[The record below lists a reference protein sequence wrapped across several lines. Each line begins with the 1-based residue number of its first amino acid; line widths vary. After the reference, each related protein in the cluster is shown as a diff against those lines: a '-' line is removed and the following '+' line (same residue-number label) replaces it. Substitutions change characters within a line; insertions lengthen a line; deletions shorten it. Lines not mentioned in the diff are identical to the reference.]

1 MEEFSIFTLIKNVEV
16 FAPSEMGINDIL
28 LCSGK
33 VISVAPHID
42 FNYNDLEIIDASG
55 KKAIPGLIDQHV
67 HVTGGGGEDS
77 FKSRVPELNLTD
89 CIESGVTTLVG
100 LLGTDG
106 TTRSVENLVAK
117 TKALNE
123 EGITAYC
130 LTGAYQ
136 FPTPTITDSVM
147 KDIAFIQECIGVKI
161 AIADHRNSAVTTEEL
176 IRLAADVRMS
186 GLLSGK
192 AGVLHL
198 HTGRGKEGLS
208 QLFEILE
215 KTNIPITT
223 FRPTHQTNSPDAMR
237 FAKLGG
243 YVDFSCCEN
252 PSDTGKELA
261 EAQDK
266 IPWDKLTLS
275 SDSNGSLPRWDEKRE
290 RIVGMG
296 VGRMTTLFA
305 GIRALVLEYDVPL
318 SKALLPVTET
328 VAKALNIFPSK
339 GLIAKNSDA
348 DLLLIDKNFE
358 IDTVIS
364 KGKLMMKDK
373 DILVHGYFGQ

>member
-1 MEEFSIFTLIKNVEV
+1 MFTLIRGADVY
-16 FAPSEMGINDIL
+16 APEALGINDIL
-28 LCSGK
+28 ICGK
-33 VISVAPHID
+33 KIVSIAPHID
-42 FNYNDLEIIDASG
+42 FSWDGLKVIEASG

-67 HVTGGGGEDS
+67 HVTGGGGEGS

-136 FPTPTITDSVM
+136 FPTPTITGSIM
-147 KDIAFIQECIGVKI
+147 KDITFIQECIGVKI

-176 IRLAADVRMS
+176 TRVAADARMA

-192 AGVLHL
+192 PGVVHL
-198 HTGRGKEGLS
+198 HTGRGKEGLG
-208 QLFEILE
+208 QLFDIIE
-215 KTNIPITT
+215 KTNVPIRT
-223 FRPTHQTNSPDAMR
+223 FRPTHQTNSPDAIR
-237 FAKLGG
+237 FAEMGG
-243 YVDFSCCEN
+243 YVDFSCRVN

-261 EAQDK
+261 EAQGK
-266 IPWDKLTLS
+266 IPWELLTLS

-290 RIVGMG
+290 HIIGMA

-305 GIRALVLEYDVPL
+305 GIRALVEEHGVAL
-318 SKALLPVTET
+318 SKALQPVTET
-328 VAKALNIFPSK
+328 VAKALEIYPNK
-339 GLIAKNSDA
+339 GALRAESDA
-348 DLLLIDKNFE
+348 DIVLLDESLAL
-358 IDTVIS
+358 DTVIAC
-364 KGKLMMKDK
+364 GQLMMNQKN
-373 DILVHGYFGQ
+373 ILVRGYFGQ

>member
-1 MEEFSIFTLIKNVEV
+1 MFTLIRGADVY
-16 FAPSEMGINDIL
+16 APEALGINDIL
-28 LCSGK
+28 ICGK
-33 VISVAPHID
+33 KIVSIAPHID
-42 FNYNDLEIIDASG
+42 FNWDGLKVIEASG

-67 HVTGGGGEDS
+67 HVTGGGGEGS

-136 FPTPTITDSVM
+136 FPTPTITGSIM
-147 KDIAFIQECIGVKI
+147 KDITFIQECIGVKI

-176 IRLAADVRMS
+176 TRVAADARMA

-192 AGVLHL
+192 PGVVHL
-198 HTGRGKEGLS
+198 HTGRGKEGLG
-208 QLFEILE
+208 QLFDIIE
-215 KTNIPITT
+215 KTNVPIRT
-223 FRPTHQTNSPDAMR
+223 FRPTHQTNSPDAIR
-237 FAKLGG
+237 FAEMGG
-243 YVDFSCCEN
+243 YVDFSCRVN

-261 EAQDK
+261 EAQGK
-266 IPWDKLTLS
+266 IPWELLTLS
-275 SDSNGSLPRWDEKRE
+275 SDSNGSLPKWDEKRE
-290 RIVGMG
+290 HIIGMA

-305 GIRALVLEYDVPL
+305 GIRALVEEHGVAL
-318 SKALLPVTET
+318 SKALQPVTET
-328 VAKALNIFPSK
+328 VAKALEIYPNK
-339 GLIAKNSDA
+339 GALRAESDA
-348 DLLLIDKNFE
+348 DIVLLDESFA
-358 IDTVIS
+358 IDTVIAC
-364 KGKLMMKDK
+364 GQLMMNQKN
-373 DILVHGYFGQ
+373 ILVRGYFGQ

>member
-1 MEEFSIFTLIKNVEV
+1 MFTLIRGVDV
-16 FAPSEMGINDIL
+16 YAPEALGINDIL
-28 LCSGK
+28 ICGK
-33 VISVAPHID
+33 KIVSIAPHID
-42 FNYNDLEIIDASG
+42 FNWDGLKVIEASG

-67 HVTGGGGEDS
+67 HVTGGGGEGS

-136 FPTPTITDSVM
+136 FPTPTITGSIM
-147 KDIAFIQECIGVKI
+147 KDITFIQECIGVKI

-176 IRLAADVRMS
+176 TRVAADARMA

-192 AGVLHL
+192 PGVVHL
-198 HTGRGKEGLS
+198 HTGRGKEGLG
-208 QLFEILE
+208 QLFDIIE
-215 KTNIPITT
+215 KTNVPIRT
-223 FRPTHQTNSPDAMR
+223 FRPTHQTNSPDAIR
-237 FAKLGG
+237 FAEMGG
-243 YVDFSCCEN
+243 YVDFSCRVN

-261 EAQDK
+261 EAQGK
-266 IPWDKLTLS
+266 IPWELLTLS
-275 SDSNGSLPRWDEKRE
+275 SDSNGSLPKWDEKRE
-290 RIVGMG
+290 HIIGMA

-305 GIRALVLEYDVPL
+305 GIRALVEEHGVAL
-318 SKALLPVTET
+318 SKALQPVTET
-328 VAKALNIFPSK
+328 VAKALEIYPNK
-339 GLIAKNSDA
+339 GALRAESDA
-348 DLLLIDKNFE
+348 DIVLLDESFA
-358 IDTVIS
+358 IDTVIAC
-364 KGKLMMKDK
+364 GQLMMNQKN
-373 DILVHGYFGQ
+373 ILVRGYFGQ

>member
-1 MEEFSIFTLIKNVEV
+1 MFTLIRGADVY
-16 FAPSEMGINDIL
+16 APEAMGINDIL
-28 LCSGK
+28 ICGK
-33 VISVAPHID
+33 KIVSIAPHID
-42 FNYNDLEIIDASG
+42 FNWDGLKVIEASG

-67 HVTGGGGEDS
+67 HVTGGGGEGS

-136 FPTPTITDSVM
+136 FPTPTITGSIM
-147 KDIAFIQECIGVKI
+147 KDITFIQECIGVKI

-176 IRLAADVRMS
+176 TRVAADARMA

-192 AGVLHL
+192 PGVVHL
-198 HTGRGKEGLS
+198 HTGRGKEGLG
-208 QLFEILE
+208 QLFDIIE
-215 KTNIPITT
+215 KTNVPIRT
-223 FRPTHQTNSPDAMR
+223 FRPTHQTNSPDAIR
-237 FAKLGG
+237 FAEMGG
-243 YVDFSCCEN
+243 YVDFSCRVN

-261 EAQDK
+261 EAQGK
-266 IPWDKLTLS
+266 IPWELLTLS
-275 SDSNGSLPRWDEKRE
+275 SDSNGSLPKWDEKRE
-290 RIVGMG
+290 HIIGMA

-305 GIRALVLEYDVPL
+305 GIRALVEEHGVAL
-318 SKALLPVTET
+318 SKALQPVTET
-328 VAKALNIFPSK
+328 VAKALEIYPNK
-339 GLIAKNSDA
+339 GALRAESDA
-348 DLLLIDKNFE
+348 DIVLLDESFA
-358 IDTVIS
+358 IDTVIAC
-364 KGKLMMKDK
+364 GQLMMNQKN
-373 DILVHGYFGQ
+373 ILVRGYFGQ

>member
-1 MEEFSIFTLIKNVEV
+1 MFTLIRGADVY
-16 FAPSEMGINDIL
+16 APEALGINDIL
-28 LCSGK
+28 ICGK
-33 VISVAPHID
+33 KIVFIAPHID
-42 FNYNDLEIIDASG
+42 FSWDGLKVIEASG

-67 HVTGGGGEDS
+67 HVTGGGGEGS

-136 FPTPTITDSVM
+136 FPTPTITGSIM
-147 KDIAFIQECIGVKI
+147 KDITFIQECIGVKI

-176 IRLAADVRMS
+176 TRVAADARMA

-192 AGVLHL
+192 PGVVHL
-198 HTGRGKEGLS
+198 HTGRGKEGLG
-208 QLFEILE
+208 QLFDIIE
-215 KTNIPITT
+215 KTNVPIRT
-223 FRPTHQTNSPDAMR
+223 FRPTHQTNSPDAIR
-237 FAKLGG
+237 FAEMGG
-243 YVDFSCCEN
+243 YVDFSCRVN

-261 EAQDK
+261 EAQGK
-266 IPWDKLTLS
+266 IPWELLTLS

-290 RIVGMG
+290 HIIGMA

-305 GIRALVLEYDVPL
+305 GIRALVEEHGVSL
-318 SKALLPVTET
+318 SKALQPVTET
-328 VAKALNIFPSK
+328 VAKALEIYPNK
-339 GLIAKNSDA
+339 GALRAESDA
-348 DLLLIDKNFE
+348 DIVLLDESLA
-358 IDTVIS
+358 IDTVIAC
-364 KGKLMMKDK
+364 GQLMMNQKN
-373 DILVHGYFGQ
+373 ILVRGYFGQ

>member
-1 MEEFSIFTLIKNVEV
+1 MFTLIRGADVY
-16 FAPSEMGINDIL
+16 APEALGINDIL
-28 LCSGK
+28 ICGK
-33 VISVAPHID
+33 KIVSIAPHID
-42 FNYNDLEIIDASG
+42 FSWDGLKIIEASG

-67 HVTGGGGEDS
+67 HVTGGGGEGS

-136 FPTPTITDSVM
+136 FPTPTITGSIM
-147 KDIAFIQECIGVKI
+147 KDITFIQECIGVKI

-176 IRLAADVRMS
+176 TRVAADARMA

-192 AGVLHL
+192 PGVVHL
-198 HTGRGKEGLS
+198 HTGRGKEGLG
-208 QLFEILE
+208 QLFDIIE
-215 KTNIPITT
+215 KTNVPIRT
-223 FRPTHQTNSPDAMR
+223 FRPTHQTNSPDAIR
-237 FAKLGG
+237 FAEMGG
-243 YVDFSCCEN
+243 YVDFSCRVN

-261 EAQDK
+261 EAQGK
-266 IPWDKLTLS
+266 IPWELLTLS

-290 RIVGMG
+290 HIIGMA

-305 GIRALVLEYDVPL
+305 GIRALVEEHGVVL
-318 SKALLPVTET
+318 SKALQPVTET
-328 VAKALNIFPSK
+328 VAKALEIYPNK
-339 GLIAKNSDA
+339 GTLRAESDA
-348 DLLLIDKNFE
+348 DIVLLDESLA
-358 IDTVIS
+358 IDTVIAC
-364 KGKLMMKDK
+364 GQLMMNQKN
-373 DILVHGYFGQ
+373 ILVRGYFGQ